1 MRSVLGKIY
10 AYKALDDLILIYP
23 LYAVMFV
30 DHGVSPSQLALL
42 FAVWSAVGLA
52 LEVPS
57 GVLADHLSRKHLLAA
72 GQLIRAAGY
81 ACWLLFPSFW
91 GYLAGFVLWGIKG
104 ALQSGTFEALVYDEL
119 DRRGAADD
127 YAKVIGRA
135 RASGIVAILVAMLA
149 ASGVHRLGGY
159 ELLMVLSVAA
169 VIAAAVVALALP
181 SAPRAQATGEV
192 DYLAHLKQALGETL
206 STPAILRPML
216 VVVTLWTLG
225 GSLDEFWGIYGEEAG
240 LSRDAIPIYY
250 AATYATSAL
259 AAALAYRLS
268 GAPAAALYGVVIL
281 AGGLLIAAADMMSPA
296 GMLLLAVFAGLV
308 KLIDIN
314 FETRMQHAISTE
326 RRATIASLAGFL
338 WTVGS
343 IGLYLAFGQ
352 IAERWSYGAAF
363 MTFGVVMV
371 LSGAAFLFSRAFRR
385 I

>member
-57 GVLADHLSRKHLLAA
+57 GVLADHVSRRHMLAA
-72 GQLIRAAGY
+72 GQIIRAIGY
-81 ACWLLFPSFW
+81 ALWLMVPNFW
-91 GYLAGFVLWGIKG
+91 GYLAGFVCWGIKS

-119 DRRGAADD
+119 DRRAAAER
-127 YAKVIGRA
+127 YGQVIGRA
-135 RASGIVAILVAMLA
+135 RAAGILAILVAMLA
-149 ASGVHRLGGY
+149 SAGAYRVGDY
-159 ELLMVLSVAA
+159 ELVMILSISAVVVAA
-169 VIAAAVVALALP
+169 LVALTLP
-181 SAPRAQATGEV
+181 SAPRARSTGEV
-192 DYLAHLKQALGETL
+192 DYLVHLKQALRETL
-206 STPAILRPML
+206 TTPAILRPML

-225 GSLDEFWGIYGEEAG
+225 GSLDELWGIYGAEAG
-240 LSRDAIPIYY
+240 LSHEAIPIYY
-250 AATYATSAL
+250 AATYATSAV

-268 GAPAAALYGVVIL
+268 GTPAAVLYGVVIL

-314 FETRMQHAISTE
+314 FETRMQHAIPTE

>member
-1 MRSVLGKIY
+1 MRGVLGKIY
-10 AYKALDDLILIYP
+10 AYRALDDFILIYP

-30 DHGVSPSQLALL
+30 DHGVSPSQLATL

-57 GVLADHLSRKHLLAA
+57 GVLADHFSRKHLLAI
-72 GQLIRAAGY
+72 GQLLRAAGY
-81 ACWLLFPSFW
+81 ICWLLFPSFW

-127 YAKVIGRA
+127 FAKVIGQA
-135 RASGIVAILVAMLA
+135 RAGGIVAILVAMLA
-149 ASGVHRLGGY
+149 AAAVHSFGGY
-159 ELLMVLSVAA
+159 ELLVLLSIAA
-169 VIAAAVVALALP
+169 VIAAAIVALALP
-181 SAPRAQATGEV
+181 SAPRAQSTGET
-192 DYLAHLKQALGETL
+192 DYLAHLRRALGETL
-206 STPAILRPML
+206 RTPAILRPML

-240 LSRDAIPIYY
+240 LSREAIPIYY
-250 AATYATSAL
+250 AATYATSAV
-259 AAALAYRLS
+259 ASALAYRL
-268 GAPAAALYGVVIL
+268 GGTPAAALYGVAIL
-281 AGGLLIAAADMMSPA
+281 AGGALIAAAQMMSPA

-314 FETRMQHAISTE
+314 FEARMQHAIPTE

-343 IGLYLAFGQ
+343 IGLYLTFGQ
-352 IAERWSYGAAF
+352 IAERWSYAAAF
-363 MTFGVVMV
+363 MTFGVVMA
-371 LSGAAFLFSRAFRR
+371 LSGAAVLFSRAFRR
-385 I
+385 L

>member
-1 MRSVLGKIY
+1 MRGVLAKIY

-57 GVLADHLSRKHLLAA
+57 GVLADHLPRKYLLAA
-72 GQLIRAAGY
+72 GQIIRAAGY

-104 ALQSGTFEALVYDEL
+104 SLQSGTFEALVYDEL
-119 DRRGAADD
+119 DRRGAAID
-127 YAKVIGRA
+127 YARVIGRA
-135 RASGIVAILVAMLA
+135 RAAAIIAILFAMLA
-149 ASGVHRLGGY
+149 AVGVHKLGGY
-159 ELLMVLSVAA
+159 QLLMVLSIAA
-169 VIAAAVVALALP
+169 VIAAALVAISLP
-181 SAPRAQATGEV
+181 SAPIVQSTGEAAYV
-192 DYLAHLKQALGETL
+192 AHLKQALGETL
-206 STPAILRPML
+206 RTPAILRPML

-250 AATYATSAL
+250 AATYATSAV

-268 GAPAAALYGVVIL
+268 GVRTAALYGVVIL
-281 AGGLLIAAADMMSPA
+281 AGGLLMAAAHLMSPA
-296 GMLLLAVFAGLV
+296 GMLLLAAFAGLV

-314 FETRMQHAISTE
+314 FETRMQHAIPTE

-338 WTVGS
+338 WTLGS

-363 MTFGVVMV
+363 MTFGVVMA